1 MAKAS
6 RVVEVSDL
14 HRTEAFMSHSD
25 PATASWAAKPA
36 GPSARND
43 IDVELRP
50 LVPVPD
56 RVRQHRVVV
65 PVRWGDQV
73 DARAAPVVSEAGGVL
88 QPPERQVGPTVE
100 LLACHNRP
108 QRVKPKVFLGVL
120 SGDKLRYV
128 RITHV
133 VE

>member
-56 RVRQHRVVV
+56 RVRQHRVVL

-73 DARAAPVVSEAGGVL
+73 DARAAPVVSEAGGV
-88 QPPERQVGPTVE
+88 PS
-100 LLACHNRP
+100 RP
-108 QRVKPKVFLGVL
+108 SGRWVL
-120 SGDKLRYV
+120 P
-128 RITHV
+128 
-133 VE
+133 